1 MDYSGD
7 VTPADTYA
15 ALEQD
20 PTAVLVDVR
29 TQAEWAYVGVPDL
42 SALGRQAI
50 LVEWDGYPGGA
61 RNDGFVDQL
70 LEAGIRAGTAVYFL
84 CRSGVRSMHA
94 AQAATAAGLGP
105 AYNITD
111 GFEGQLDGQHHR
123 GVGGW
128 KSAGLPWRQG

>member
-50 LVEWDGYPGGA
+50 LVEWVGYPGGA

-105 AYNITD
+105 AYNIID
-111 GFEGQLDGQHHR
+111 GFEGQLDGRHHR